1 MPWTLNKLSYVQVD
15 SFPQNEIARNRISGE
30 KSEFD
35 NNSATNTFG
44 FGLQVVPLHDWKSD
58 EGDGASIPDGG
69 LGTVVDFVKNSADT
83 IRRWHRDCGMMELA
97 VFTMQPVMVSMIF
110 VFFICLLWV
119 RRLLCYIILF
129 VALHFF
135 SRFKKHDQDQIMI

>member
-1 MPWTLNKLSYVQVD
+1 MQVD

-30 KSEFD
+30 KLEFD

-69 LGTVVDFVKNSADT
+69 LGTVVDFVKNSAENGIGT
-83 IRRWHRDCGMMELA
+83 VGRWN
-97 VFTMQPVMVSMIF
+97 SM
-110 VFFICLLWV
+110 CLQCNL
-119 RRLLCYIILF
+119 
-129 VALHFF
+129 
-135 SRFKKHDQDQIMI
+135 

>member
-35 NNSATNTFG
+35 NNSSTNTFG

-83 IRRWHRDCGMMELA
+83 SKKMASGLWDDGTRCVYNATCNGVYDLC
-97 VFTMQPVMVSMIF
+97 IF
-110 VFFICLLWV
+110 HMSSLGKK
-119 RRLLCYIILF
+119 
-129 VALHFF
+129 VALLHHIICGITLL
-135 SRFKKHDQDQIMI
+135 FKV

>member
-30 KSEFD
+30 KLEFD

-58 EGDGASIPDGG
+58 EGYGAGIPDGG
-69 LGTVVDFVKNSADT
+69 LGTIFDFVKNSTDT
-83 IRRWHRDCGMMELA
+83 
-97 VFTMQPVMVSMIF
+97 SMKMALVQWDNGTRYGVYDLCIF
-110 VFFICLLWV
+110 MSSLGKW
-119 RRLLCYIILF
+119 
-129 VALHFF
+129 VALLHHVMCGITLL
-135 SRFKKHDQDQIMI
+135 FKV

>member
-15 SFPQNEIARNRISGE
+15 SFPQNKIARNRISGE

-35 NNSATNTFG
+35 SNSATNTFG
-44 FGLQVVPLHDWKSD
+44 IGLQVVPLHDWKSD

-83 IRRWHRDCGMMELA
+83 SKKMASPCGMMELA

-119 RRLLCYIILF
+119 SRLLCHIILF

-135 SRFKKHDQDQIMI
+135 FKV

>member
-35 NNSATNTFG
+35 SNSATNTFG
-44 FGLQVVPLHDWKSD
+44 IGLQVVPLHDWKSD

-69 LGTVVDFVKNSADT
+69 LGTVVDFVKNSTDT
-83 IRRWHRDCGMMELA
+83 SKKTALVQWDNATRYGVYDLCIFMSSLGKWVTLLHHVMCGI
-97 VFTMQPVMVSMIF
+97 T
-110 VFFICLLWV
+110 LL
-119 RRLLCYIILF
+119 
-129 VALHFF
+129 
-135 SRFKKHDQDQIMI
+135 FKV

>member
-44 FGLQVVPLHDWKSD
+44 FGLQVVPLHDWESD

-83 IRRWHRDCGMMELA
+83 SKKMASGQWDDGTRCVYNATCNGVRSLY
-97 VFTMQPVMVSMIF
+97 FSYIF
-110 VFFICLLWV
+110 FG
-119 RRLLCYIILF
+119 
-129 VALHFF
+129 
-135 SRFKKHDQDQIMI
+135 

>member
-15 SFPQNEIARNRISGE
+15 SFPQNKIARNRISGE

-35 NNSATNTFG
+35 SNSATNTFG

-69 LGTVVDFVKNSADT
+69 LGTVVDFVENAADT
-83 IRRWHRDCGMMELA
+83 SEKMALVQWDNGTRCVYNATRNGVYELCIFHMSSLGKWIALLHHVMCGITLL
-97 VFTMQPVMVSMIF
+97 FMV
-110 VFFICLLWV
+110 
-119 RRLLCYIILF
+119 
-129 VALHFF
+129 
-135 SRFKKHDQDQIMI
+135 

>member
-1 MPWTLNKLSYVQVD
+1 MPWTSNKLSYVQED

-44 FGLQVVPLHDWKSD
+44 IGLQIVPLHDWKSD
-58 EGDGASIPDGG
+58 EVDGASIPDGG

-83 IRRWHRDCGMMELA
+83 SKKMALVQWDNGTRYGVYDLC
-97 VFTMQPVMVSMIF
+97 IF
-110 VFFICLLWV
+110 MSSLGKW
-119 RRLLCYIILF
+119 
-129 VALHFF
+129 VALLHHVMCGITLL
-135 SRFKKHDQDQIMI
+135 FKV

>member
-1 MPWTLNKLSYVQVD
+1 MQAD

-58 EGDGASIPDGG
+58 ESDGASIPDGG
-69 LGTVVDFVKNSADT
+69 LGTIVDFIKNSTDTSKKTALVQWEIMCSSCYMADKHNT
-83 IRRWHRDCGMMELA
+83 AHA
-97 VFTMQPVMVSMIF
+97 
-110 VFFICLLWV
+110 
-119 RRLLCYIILF
+119 LCRYNSAGGNKNYLIYLDWIND
-129 VALHFF
+129 
-135 SRFKKHDQDQIMI
+135 KY